1 MSPLQPYSVSP
12 SAWTVSSIG
21 GTQAKAV
28 RVSPRVLLPVWLP
41 ARDLLL
47 GTDSHYVDPVSST
60 KRVLAPTGLAERK
73 LTPGFSQ

>member
-1 MSPLQPYSVSP
+1 VSG
-12 SAWTVSSIG
+12 IG

-41 ARDLLL
+41 ARGLLL

-60 KRVLAPTGLAERK
+60 KRVSADRLSGTQADRLAARLG
-73 LTPGFSQ
+73 